1 MAPLSHAPRDLR
13 LLAGAVFL
21 SAAGDFVALITLALT
36 VHELTGSG
44 LAVSALFATTLVPVL
59 ALARVA
65 GTVVDRFES
74 VRVLAVASLAQALVA
89 AGLVFASADLVPLL
103 GLSVLLAA
111 GAAVSNPAEFA
122 LVPVVAGRERLTEAN
137 GLVEAARYAGF
148 TVGPLLAA
156 AFAALGGARVAL
168 VANAVSFL
176 AIAAAAGLMRSR
188 RPPRASPTP
197 NGDGSGAGFAHLY
210 RDPVLRVVVL
220 AATGAL
226 AFISATMTAEL
237 FYILDVLDAGP
248 SGYAALTA
256 VWMIGMVAG
265 ATGLA
270 AKVPPRALAAAALAA
285 LALQGAGV
293 AVQTAW
299 AVVPLAAIGYLIG
312 GLGHGVKNTL
322 IRTLIQQ
329 RVAKDLHGRVSAA
342 YNAARNTA
350 ELAALGAGGI
360 LVSAV
365 GPRPALLIA
374 GLGPV
379 VAGLAGLAWLGRLDG
394 GAATRL
400 FFRNTEGGAAA
411 AGGDNVGVRYLEPRA
426 HEVLGVVDG

>member
-1 MAPLSHAPRDLR
+1 MGPLSRTPRDLR

-59 ALARVA
+59 ALAGVA
-65 GTVVDRFES
+65 GSVVDRFES
-74 VRVLAVASLAQALVA
+74 VRVLAAASLAQALVA
-89 AGLVFASADLVPLL
+89 AGLVFASAELVPLL

-122 LVPVVAGRERLTEAN
+122 LVPVVAGRDRLTEAN
-137 GLVEAARYAGF
+137 GLVEAARYGGF

-156 AFAALGGARVAL
+156 AFAALGGTRVAL

-188 RPPRASPTP
+188 RPPQASSTP

-210 RDPVLRVVVL
+210 RDPVLRVVIL

-248 SGYAALTA
+248 SGYAVLTA

-270 AKVPPRALAAAALAA
+270 AKVPHRALAAGALAA

-312 GLGHGVKNTL
+312 GLGHGIKNTL

-329 RVAKDLHGRVSAA
+329 RVAKDLHGRASAA

-379 VAGLAGLAWLGRLDG
+379 VAGLGGLAWLGRLDRS
-394 GAATRL
+394 AAARL
-400 FFRNTEGGAAA
+400 FFGNPEGGAAA
-411 AGGDNVGVRYLEPRA
+411 AGGDNVGVRNLEPRA

>member
-1 MAPLSHAPRDLR
+1 MGPPSAAPRDLR

-59 ALARVA
+59 ALAGVA

-103 GLSVLLAA
+103 ALSVLLAV

-122 LVPVVAGRERLTEAN
+122 LVPVVAARDRLTEAN

-156 AFAALGGARVAL
+156 AFAALGGAGVAL

-176 AIAAAAGLMRSR
+176 AIAGAAGLMRSR
-188 RPPRASPTP
+188 RPPRASTTP

-226 AFISATMTAEL
+226 AFISATLTAEL

-248 SGYAALTA
+248 SGYAVLTA

-270 AKVPPRALAAAALAA
+270 AKVPPRALAAASLAA
-285 LALQGAGV
+285 LA
-293 AVQTAW
+293 VQVSDDPARE
-299 AVVPLAAIGYLIG
+299 LG
-312 GLGHGVKNTL
+312 GLG
-322 IRTLIQQ
+322 IQEGQ
-329 RVAKDLHGRVSAA
+329 RLAHRVAGGKRRRQDRCPYLVEMI
-342 YNAARNTA
+342 
-350 ELAALGAGGI
+350 ELLGCDG
-360 LVSAV
+360 
-365 GPRPALLIA
+365 LLD
-374 GLGPV
+374 P
-379 VAGLAGLAWLGRLDG
+379 
-394 GAATRL
+394 
-400 FFRNTEGGAAA
+400 
-411 AGGDNVGVRYLEPRA
+411 
-426 HEVLGVVDG
+426 H